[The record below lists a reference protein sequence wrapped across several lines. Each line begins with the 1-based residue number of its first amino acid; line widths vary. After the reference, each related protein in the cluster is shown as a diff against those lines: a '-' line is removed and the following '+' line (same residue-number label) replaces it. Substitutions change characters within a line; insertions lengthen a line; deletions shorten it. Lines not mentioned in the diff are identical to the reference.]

1 MVHNANSIPTFIV
14 IVTSLAASSSNAYS
28 IGGPQPAP
36 DSFVHHLVKWRNV
49 AFNPTK
55 DKYLET
61 GNPLQQT
68 WNHLTQKAKD
78 DVKHWFL
85 REGSKKGIPFEEYVA
100 FHRSNQ
106 YTVNSNF
113 NEIVDRDLTYKDYY
127 TKTFHCYKEGNLSM
141 NCAEEALAAT
151 HAVIPELCRK
161 NYLGALKDRLV
172 SAGCDEPAKI
182 LDIAGSIGMSTS
194 KLMDAFPSADVSL
207 LDLSPYFLA
216 TAKMNLEDPASP
228 MYDPTASHRVTYHH
242 AYAENMPFEESSYD
256 LISISYL
263 FHELPTPV
271 SRAVIE
277 ECFRC
282 LKPGGT
288 LAIVDL
294 NPDYLTGLPHT
305 TRFLFEIGEPYAAE
319 FVKAD
324 LKEILSSAGFSY
336 VQREK
341 NDAKNARLLATK

>member
-1 MVHNANSIPTFIV
+1 MVNSNTIPTFIV
-14 IVTSLAASSSNAYS
+14 IATATLTFSSDAYS

-36 DSFVHHLVKWRNV
+36 ESFVSHLIQWRNV
-49 AFNPTK
+49 AFNPAK
-55 DKYLET
+55 AKYLET

-68 WNHLTQKAKD
+68 WNQLTQKAKD

-85 REGSKKGIPFEEYVA
+85 REGSKKGIPFDEYVA
-100 FHRSNQ
+100 FHRGNQ
-106 YTVNSNF
+106 HTINKHFSS
-113 NEIVDRDLTYKDYY
+113 IIDRDLTYKDYY
-127 TKTFHCYKEGNLSM
+127 TKTFHCYKDGNLSM

-151 HAVIPELCRK
+151 HTVIPELCRK
-161 NYLGALKDRLV
+161 KYLRSLKDRLE
-172 SAGCDEPAKI
+172 SSDCDEPSNI

-194 KLMDAFPSADVSL
+194 KLMNAFPSADVSL

-216 TAKMNLEDPASP
+216 TAKMNLEDPSSP
-228 MYDPTASHRVTYHH
+228 IYDPTASDRVTYHH
-242 AYAENMPFEESSYD
+242 AYAEDMPFEDNSYD

-277 ECFRC
+277 ECRRC

-294 NPDYLTGLPHT
+294 NPDYLTSLPHT

-324 LKEILSSAGFSY
+324 LQGILTSAGFNN